1 MDTWPVSA
9 PAGHHRAQL
18 ERSVR
23 VDAGEVR
30 GCWAGR
36 LSVER
41 GDCRPPVVWCPRP
54 CPRGQYAEVAIA
66 IATGTHNSCGGTSTG
81 SQACTHG

>member
-30 GCWAGR
+30 GCLNDALMMR
-36 LSVER
+36 CARHLLATAPQYKLLSAAR
-41 GDCRPPVVWCPRP
+41 GLVPETLPTRSSVR
-54 CPRGQYAEVAIA
+54 
-66 IATGTHNSCGGTSTG
+66 
-81 SQACTHG
+81 